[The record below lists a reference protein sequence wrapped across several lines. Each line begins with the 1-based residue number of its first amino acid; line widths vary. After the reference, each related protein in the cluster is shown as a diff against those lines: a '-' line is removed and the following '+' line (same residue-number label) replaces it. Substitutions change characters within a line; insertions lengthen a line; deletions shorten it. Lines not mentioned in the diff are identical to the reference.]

1 MSSVEW
7 HVLAVDDDRT
17 LRDEIE
23 DWLKSNDIR
32 VTTASDGAS
41 ALKLL
46 NEGLDPDVILS
57 DIKMPKK
64 DGFEFF
70 DAVRANEA
78 WNWIRFVFLVEQDDQ
93 AFLKHADDMGID
105 SYLLKPFD
113 KKQLLHTVL
122 DGVKHPKGERVSA
135 RAGLVQVVEKVDT
148 GEDGKLNQ
156 IPTPSSGAHRRS
168 RYASP
173 APSSSVASEITSYAH
188 VLGRYKWVLLIAI
201 VAAVGISLLI
211 TSQMTPTYS
220 STATVRV
227 VSSPAGVEQDIWSVS
242 TMATRLINTYSAIVT
257 SGPVL
262 DELADQLNV
271 DTAPDISVEIVP
283 DSELLRIT
291 ASGSDPELVA
301 AAANHLGDI
310 LKERSLE
317 LYSGDSSISARE
329 ILSDQVSQA
338 ETDYNDAV
346 AAYEVGISDELPEER
361 LAILERQMILREDQ
375 YNSLLQKYE
384 DIRIDEQL
392 RANAISVIEP
402 GYVPDTPDSPVLL
415 LNVLLGLAGGLAVGL
430 LLAFILDNFDSTLRS
445 STEVETL
452 SGLPALTKLPSS
464 EGRWPRRRS
473 ISALQ
478 ANTYSIAADAYRQLG
493 VRVRIQS
500 VLAERGSILVTSP
513 EKGSGK
519 TTVVANLG
527 VSLARAGYA
536 TIIVDGDFR
545 SAGVHSVFNLPN
557 KTGLSEVLQGSQPL
571 EAALQNTS
579 FKKLRVLTAGN
590 SAMDLSD
597 VATPEQISSV
607 MADLLKDCEYLI
619 VDSPS
624 VLAVADTA
632 VLAALADAVV
642 LVAAQRHTTR
652 EALRLA
658 LQYLD
663 DIQANIIGVVIN
675 RVPMS
680 LLGKYYARERREAV
694 AENSRAVSKLSS

>member
-1 MSSVEW
+1 MTSVEW
-7 HVLAVDDDRT
+7 HVLAVDDDRA

-23 DWLKSNDIR
+23 EWLTGNDIR
-32 VTTASDGAS
+32 VTTAPDGAA

-46 NEGLDPDVILS
+46 NDGLDPDVILS

-70 DAVRANEA
+70 DAVRTNES
-78 WNWIRFVFLVEQDDQ
+78 WNWIRFIFLVEKDDQ

-122 DGVKHPKGERVSA
+122 DGVKHPKAERISA
-135 RAGLVQVVEKVDT
+135 RAGQVSEKVET
-148 GEDGKLNQ
+148 GEDGKLTQ
-156 IPTPSSGAHRRS
+156 IPAQTSGARRLT
-168 RYASP
+168 RYDEAP
-173 APSSSVASEITSYAH
+173 ATVASEIVGYAH
-188 VLGRYKWVLLIAI
+188 VLGRYKWVILITLA
-201 VAAVGISLLI
+201 VAVGVSLLI
-211 TSQMTPTYS
+211 TSQMTPIYS

-291 ASGSDPELVA
+291 ASGPDPELVA

-310 LKERSLE
+310 LQERSLE

-338 ETDYNDAV
+338 EADYNDAV
-346 AAYEVGISDELPEER
+346 AAYEVGISDELSEEH

-375 YNSLLQKYE
+375 YNSLLQRYE

-402 GYVPDTPDSPVLL
+402 GYVSDTPDSPNQI
-415 LNVLLGLAGGLAVGL
+415 LNLVLGLAGGLAAGL
-430 LLAFILDNFDSTLRS
+430 LLAFIMDNFDSTLRS
-445 STEVETL
+445 SSEVEVL
-452 SGLPALTKLPSS
+452 SGLPVLTKLPSS
-464 EGRWPRRRS
+464 EGRWPRQRNLPP
-473 ISALQ
+473 LQ

-500 VLAERGSILVTSP
+500 VLSERGSILVTSS

-527 VSLARAGYA
+527 VSLARAGYS

-545 SAGVHSVFNLPN
+545 SAGVHSIFNQSN
-557 KTGLSEVLQGSQPL
+557 KIGLSEVLQGSQPL

-579 FKKLRVLTAGN
+579 FKNLRILTAGN

-597 VATPEQISSV
+597 VATPERISSV
-607 MADLLKDCEYLI
+607 IADLLKNCEYVI

-632 VLAALADAVV
+632 VLAALADAVIV
-642 LVAAQRHTTR
+642 VASQRHTTR

-663 DIQANIIGVVIN
+663 DIQTNIIGVVVN

-680 LLGKYYARERREAV
+680 LLGKYYARERREAIT
-694 AENSRAVSKLSS
+694 ENSRAVSKLSS